1 MKRILT
7 NIKTSVFGAIAGLPQ
22 IIDGIAQRDI
32 SKIIVGAATLAVGLF
47 AKDHDTK
54 EDAAKY

>member
-7 NIKTSVFGAIAGLPQ
+7 NIKTSIFGAVAGLPQ
-22 IIDGIAQRDI
+22 IIEGITQRDI

-47 AKDHDTK
+47 AKDHDTAENAIDK
-54 EDAAKY
+54 